1 MNGIQDHFNGSGPDY
16 SLWAYY
22 NMNSPCYNPPERYGD
37 SMLKLV
43 EYDGFNEGNCLLSR
57 RYTGLHASVSAVLAG
72 VEKEGVGGACVG
84 FYAGNGAYTDYVLL
98 CADSKSL
105 QIRVPSGA
113 QKGASFM
120 DAGQPQQSVLAE
132 CAYSIHFPM
141 ELTLRRDGDR
151 YTAYLDGRECLRAE
165 TKLIQGDARA
175 MIKAHYGDD
184 RYGARYALFDSAAV
198 EGFVPTST
206 LRGQVRDSE
215 GRAIVGASVHI
226 AGYDNFYTLS
236 DDAGAYELRDVPRG
250 ENVVVAAAEGYSFAR
265 TRAECIGGVVS
276 RADIAL
282 AEETQSTLPRREYN
296 NPSFD
301 RSENGWACLNGSWQ
315 FSFDPDNVGETQQ
328 WYLPGAAVFD
338 KVIRVPFS
346 WASLM
351 GFGEEHLV
359 CGDANHEANT
369 AMNNFNI
376 TGRYGWY
383 RRTITIPQNF
393 PADRHTVLHIGAAT
407 SVTNVWLDGR
417 YLGMHVDE
425 YADLAFDLGVLQ
437 PGSRH
442 LLVVKT
448 EYAHNI
454 SAHNMGK
461 QIFWFSSAPGIWQSV
476 WIESASDC
484 AIESLHV
491 RPELE
496 FGAQSQIARAEFALD
511 VKAANSEGTILRVD
525 VCSPGGEPCFSHE
538 YPIASGRVSARI
550 PIAKPE
556 LWQYKQGRLYQFRCQ
571 LLRDGAVMDVVRT
584 WGGLRKVE
592 TRWLKGHS
600 PEETP
605 DVSQQYKYLY
615 LNDRP
620 FYLIGILDQG
630 FNAFGIYTYRSL
642 NAEGEQG
649 KRGSIAYEIDRT
661 LAYGYNLSRMHI
673 KENEPLWYH
682 ECDRQGLL
690 VWTEHPSNFFALPEN
705 PEWQAAYNRELDG
718 MLERLYN
725 HPSIVIVSSI
735 NESWGIEGAHCSTPW
750 KNELRYQFLRRSA
763 ERVKELNPQVLV
775 CDNSGFGKTE
785 ACEINDFH
793 FYPSDYFEAHRQWED
808 LVERCYPGSIYNFI
822 NEKHTGVD
830 VGYGP
835 KFRPANEDQ
844 NNIGH
849 AVQTGQPVYVSEFLH
864 INAIDLQL
872 RMFEKIAGYLR
883 MNVASHEV
891 ENSGPMTAD
900 RFERDYGYVDADMQP
915 LGYDMV
921 NNMDHVVADLNRIT
935 RVRAGERLS
944 IDVYTS
950 HFSWNTFRNPVLHWS
965 LTGVGAL
972 GEYLPRMACGA
983 SEIRFEPFCVEKQPN
998 LELDVPQGIR
1008 GAYLF
1013 LWVQDG
1019 GEKVCQNYVQLVV
1032 DDGECALHG
1041 AVCELPPLSYTELK
1055 CGREHGCFFRGR
1067 ASLLWMAG
1075 AGSVSYLWK
1084 SDHRVKAAKL
1094 VFEAGSRQGIG
1105 AVKVTDEIRYPSQLD
1120 ICVGG
1125 VRVASL
1131 ELADDPS
1138 DERAL
1143 FTNAALGG
1151 EPFSYANLGK
1161 YGYGEK
1167 FEVDIPPELT
1177 RADAVEIT
1185 FRCGSGGMTL
1195 YGEYAGRYGF
1205 HPSILWE

>member
-1 MNGIQDHFNGSGPDY
+1 MRRIQDHFNGDKLDY
-16 SLWAYY
+16 SIWAYY
-22 NMNSPCYNPPERYGD
+22 NMNSPCYNAPERYGD

-43 EYDGFNEGNCLLSR
+43 EYDNFNEGNCLLSR
-57 RYTGLHASVSAVLAG
+57 RYTGLHASVSAVVAG
-72 VEKEGVGGACVG
+72 IEAEGVGGACVG
-84 FYAGNGAYTDYVLL
+84 FYAGNGAFTDYVLL
-98 CADSKSL
+98 CADAKSL

-120 DAGQPQQSVLAE
+120 DNGQPQQSVLAE
-132 CAYSIHFPM
+132 CAYEIHFPM
-141 ELTLRRDGDR
+141 TLTLRRDGDL
-151 YTAYLDGRECLRAE
+151 YTAFLDDRECLCIE

-184 RYGARYALFDSAAV
+184 RYAARYALFDSVAV
-198 EGFVPTST
+198 EGFAPTAA
-206 LRGQVRDSE
+206 LRGCVRDLD
-215 GRAIVGASVHI
+215 GKAIENASVHI

-236 DDAGAYELRDVPRG
+236 DCSGVYELYDIPRG
-250 ENVVVAAAEGYSFAR
+250 ENVVVAAAEGYSFEKSR
-265 TRAECIGGVVS
+265 VDCIGGIVN

-282 AEETQSTLPRREYN
+282 VAETSDTIPRREYN

-301 RSENGWACLNGSWQ
+301 RSENGWVCLNGSWK
-315 FSFDPDNVGETQQ
+315 FRFDPDNVGEAEQ
-328 WYLPGAAVFD
+328 WYLPNAQPFD
-338 KVIRVPFS
+338 KVIRIPFS

-351 GFGEEHLV
+351 GFGEEHLA
-359 CGDANHEANT
+359 CGDTNHEANT

-383 RRTITIPQNF
+383 RRTIEVPKSFPQN
-393 PADRHTVLHIGAAT
+393 RHTVLHIGAAS
-407 SVTNVWLDGR
+407 SVTNVWMDGK
-417 YLGMHVDE
+417 YLGMLVDE
-425 YADLAFDLGVLQ
+425 YSDLTFDLGVLS

-454 SAHNMGK
+454 AAHNMGK

-476 WIESASDC
+476 WLESASDC
-484 AIESLHV
+484 TIQSLHV

-496 FGAQSQIARAEFALD
+496 FDVLSEVVSADFVLD
-511 VKAANSEGTILRVD
+511 AKAKKSDNASLRVD
-525 VCSPGGEPCFSHE
+525 VFSPKGELCCSNE
-538 YPIASGRVSARI
+538 YFFDSGRVSARI
-550 PIAKPE
+550 PISNPE
-556 LWQYKQGRLYQFRCQ
+556 LWQYKEGKLYRFECQ
-571 LLRDGAVMDVVRT
+571 LVQNGIVQDIVKT
-584 WGGLRKVE
+584 YGGLRKVE

-600 PEETP
+600 PENTS

-615 LNDRP
+615 LNNRP

-642 NAEGEQG
+642 NEEGAQG

-682 ECDRQGLL
+682 ECDKRGLL
-690 VWTEHPSNFFALPEN
+690 VWTEHPSNFFALPDN

-725 HPSIVIVSSI
+725 HPSIVIISSI
-735 NESWGIEGAHCSTPW
+735 NESWGIEGQHCSTPW

-763 ERVKELNPQVLV
+763 ERVKELNPHVLV

-793 FYPSDYFEAHRQWED
+793 LYPSDYFAARKQWED
-808 LVERCYPGSIYNFI
+808 LTEKCYPGSIYNCI
-822 NEKHTGVD
+822 NEKHTSGD
-830 VGYGP
+830 VGHGL
-835 KFRPANEDQ
+835 KFRPVNEDQ
-844 NNIGH
+844 GNVGH
-849 AVQTGQPVYVSEFLH
+849 AVQTGQPIYVSEFLH

-900 RFERDYGYVDADMQP
+900 RFERDYGYVDSNMQP

-935 RVRAGERLS
+935 HVRAGEKIS
-944 IDVYTS
+944 VDIYTS
-950 HFSWNTFRNPVLHWS
+950 HFSWKEIESPVLHWS
-965 LTGVGAL
+965 VTGIGAL
-972 GEYLPRMACGA
+972 GEYLPNLATGA
-983 SEIRFEPFCVEKQPN
+983 REIRFTSFCVEKQPN
-998 LELDVPQGIR
+998 IELEIMHGIR

-1019 GEKVCQNYVQLVV
+1019 EEKVCQNYVQLVV
-1032 DDGECALHG
+1032 DDGVCAAPG
-1041 AVCELPPLSYTELK
+1041 TVCELPPLGYTELK
-1055 CGREHGCFFRGR
+1055 CEREHGCFFRGR
-1067 ASLLWMAG
+1067 ASLLWLAG

-1084 SDHRVKAAKL
+1084 PAKGARAAKL
-1094 VFEAGSRQGIG
+1094 VFEAGSRQGVG
-1105 AVKVTDEIRYPSQLD
+1105 AVKVTDEIRYPSQLK
-1120 ICVGG
+1120 IYMNGTCVA
-1125 VRVASL
+1125 RL

-1151 EPFSYANLGK
+1151 EPFSYANLGQF
-1161 YGYGEK
+1161 GYGEK
-1167 FEVDIPPELT
+1167 FEVCIPPELT
-1177 RADAVEIT
+1177 QCDEVEIT
-1185 FRCGSGGMTL
+1185 FKCGGGGLTL

-1205 HPSILWE
+1205 HPSIVYE